1 MVGWMLWISG
11 CGRAWV
17 AAGLKKAGIENG
29 LVPDVL
35 AGRCLMANTAA
46 VVAVAVAAIV
56 SRSVS
61 MAGLEIESIL
71 LGAV

>member
-1 MVGWMLWISG
+1 MDALDFWLWKSMG
-11 CGRAWV
+11 CSRIE
-17 AAGLKKAGIENG
+17 KAGIENG